1 MMQTDDKEIPEYM
14 LQSYIDE
21 QRQIARNAGCE
32 AMTKISTVIPIMLTL
47 SMFPDGSLA

>member
-1 MMQTDDKEIPEYM
+1 MQTDDKEIPEYM

-32 AMTKISTVIPIMLTL
+32 AMTKISTVISNMLTL
-47 SMFPDGSLA
+47 SMFPDDILA

>member
-1 MMQTDDKEIPEYM
+1 MIQTDDKEIPEYM

-32 AMTKISTVIPIMLTL
+32 SMTKISTAIPIMLTL

>member
-1 MMQTDDKEIPEYM
+1 MMQTDDKEISEYM

-32 AMTKISTVIPIMLTL
+32 AMTEISTAIPIMLTL
-47 SMFPDGSLA
+47 SIFSDGSLA

>member
-1 MMQTDDKEIPEYM
+1 MIQTDDKEIPEYM

-32 AMTKISTVIPIMLTL
+32 SMTKISTAILIMLTL
-47 SMFPDGSLA
+47 SLF

>member
-1 MMQTDDKEIPEYM
+1 MQTDDKEIPEYM

-32 AMTKISTVIPIMLTL
+32 AMTKISTAIPIMLTL
-47 SMFPDGSLA
+47 SMLPDGSLT

>member
-1 MMQTDDKEIPEYM
+1 MMQTDDKEILEYM

-47 SMFPDGSLA
+47 SVFSECSLA